1 MFTALFFCS
10 LLSIQFPYL
19 LEPNAKIVWSRS
31 LDLPMGMRQGQA
43 MVLGAK
49 VYYGGGSGAPSSHSG
64 QNIYAFDFGSGR
76 WETLPR
82 VPYLYSALVAYRGQ
96 LVLVGGQ
103 VAGSGMAT
111 NRLTTW
117 DEQKAKWVYS
127 LPPMSEMRSAATA
140 IAYQSLLLVAGGFSS
155 GVPLSSIEV
164 FGDGADTWRHAPP
177 LPVPTYFMKS
187 ACHRGY
193 WYVAGGQ
200 EEGFSIFRA
209 SLDSLCTSS
218 ESAATVW
225 SGLPNVPFDLCS
237 LAIFGQTLVSVGGK
251 SRTGQRSSHIRAYC
265 PHSNPWVHIGDM
277 PVEASVPTTVSLPTG
292 ELLVLGG
299 RTNTQDY
306 STAVHRARL
315 VLT

>member
-1 MFTALFFCS
+1 
-10 LLSIQFPYL
+10 
-19 LEPNAKIVWSRS
+19 
-31 LDLPMGMRQGQA
+31 MGMRQGQA
-43 MVLGAK
+43 TVLGTK
-49 VYYGGGSGAPSSHSG
+49 VYYGGGSGAPNSS
-64 QNIYAFDFGSGR
+64 QNVYAFDIGSGR

-103 VAGSGMAT
+103 MTGSSSAT

-127 LPPMSEMRSAATA
+127 LPAMSEMRSAATA
-140 IAYQSLLLVAGGFSS
+140 IAHRSLLVVAGGFSG
-155 GVPLSSIEV
+155 GVALSSIEV
-164 FGDGADTWRHAPP
+164 FGDGSDTWRHAPP

-200 EEGFSIFRA
+200 EEGFSISRA
-209 SLDSLCTSS
+209 SLDTLCGSS
-218 ESAATVW
+218 ESVATVW

-237 LAIFGQTLVSVGGK
+237 LAVFGQTLVSVGGK
-251 SRTGQRSSHIRAYC
+251 SRTGQRSSHIQAYC
-265 PHSNPWVHIGDM
+265 PHSNPWIHIGDM
-277 PVEASVPTTVSLPTG
+277 PIEVSVLTTVSLSTG

-299 RTNTQDY
+299 RTNVQDY
-306 STAVHRARL
+306 STAVYRARL